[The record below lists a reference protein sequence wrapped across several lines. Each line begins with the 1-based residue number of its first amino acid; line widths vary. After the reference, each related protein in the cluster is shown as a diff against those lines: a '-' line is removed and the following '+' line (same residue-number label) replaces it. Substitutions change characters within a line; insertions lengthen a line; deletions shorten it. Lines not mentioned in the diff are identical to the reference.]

1 MDMDLFLKKLSSEK
15 IKIYQNNIQY
25 KTISIILDNNEYQ
38 ITSFRK
44 DLITFGRQAYVSS
57 AESLYQ
63 DSLRRDFTVNALY
76 LNRKGHLIDP
86 LGGFNDIMN
95 KELKFI
101 GDPAL
106 RIEEDYLRV
115 IRFCRFFATFPNKDI
130 SYLLKN
136 KIMKKLTNIRILSN
150 KRMKD
155 EFTKIF
161 MVEKF
166 SKSLSV
172 MSELEIDKYILLDKK
187 NEIHEG
193 FKTKNFI
200 TLTYIKSFAL
210 NIINE
215 EKLDLIS
222 VLMPLLYGF
231 GKLESIIYRFEL
243 NNKKI
248 NFNKF
253 TMRLLSFSHL
263 YDNKILKSKNVREK
277 QINTL
282 KFIWKMR
289 CNIYPNNKTFFK
301 NDKTPFNWYKLAL
314 FHIIPLKN
322 IEGIDLCNMKWP
334 TFPINRQQV
343 EDMHMQKDYI
353 QINNLI
359 NKAEQFWVNSDFKSS
374 SDEITAFLKKKL
386 RGNYKK

>member
-150 KRMKD
+150 KRMKE
-155 EFTKIF
+155 EFIKIF
-161 MVEKF
+161 MVENF

-289 CNIYPNNKTFFK
+289 CNIYPNNKTIFK
-301 NDKTPFNWYKLAL
+301 NDKIPFNWYKLAL
-314 FHIIPLKN
+314 FHIIPLNN
-322 IEGIDLCNMKWP
+322 IKGIDLCNIKWP
-334 TFPINRQQV
+334 TFPVNRQQV

-374 SDEITAFLKKKL
+374 SDEITAFFKKKL
-386 RGNYKK
+386 GGNYKK